1 MVAEAMQRI
10 LAGESL
16 YQIRKD
22 WNRCGV
28 LTTHGCAWSDRTMKL
43 MPRNPAT
50 KGIREY
56 RPMPPDGSR
65 VKTSLMQV
73 TAAWPA
79 IVDADTWQ
87 QVSDMLDAR
96 KAARNFHQPNNGAAK
111 WMYPFSGLIR
121 CSDCTREM
129 MHRGNVYQY
138 VQTLPGGYN
147 RSIRSAEIT
156 KVVEEAVLATFEQIT
171 LNPTVRSQSSTDLAS
186 RVRHAAKLEA
196 FHVRRDAH
204 RLPHGCWTTLRQCGL
219 LGVVGRGEGER
230 YDIEAVIGG
239 EPWVVGVES
248 PVKVIEAG
256 EPVADRDLLG
266 RLSTRDRVH
275 VGDRRMQA
283 HDLAGFLLEDDLD
296 RAGPERIIDA
306 DGLCLRPR
314 PDELFVALPHV
325 EPLRLLGNP
334 PIVGERQQ
342 LRSSAGRQ
350 TVGLSDHE
358 GDSGIDV
365 EQHLAAFAARGD
377 HRTSRPIGGGNGDN
391 RVVRPG

>member
-111 WMYPFSGLIR
+111 WVYPFSGLIR

-171 LNPTVRSQSSTDLAS
+171 LNPTVR
-186 RVRHAAKLEA
+186 
-196 FHVRRDAH
+196 
-204 RLPHGCWTTLRQCGL
+204 
-219 LGVVGRGEGER
+219 
-230 YDIEAVIGG
+230 
-239 EPWVVGVES
+239 
-248 PVKVIEAG
+248 
-256 EPVADRDLLG
+256 
-266 RLSTRDRVH
+266 
-275 VGDRRMQA
+275 
-283 HDLAGFLLEDDLD
+283 
-296 RAGPERIIDA
+296 
-306 DGLCLRPR
+306 
-314 PDELFVALPHV
+314 
-325 EPLRLLGNP
+325 
-334 PIVGERQQ
+334 
-342 LRSSAGRQ
+342 
-350 TVGLSDHE
+350 
-358 GDSGIDV
+358 
-365 EQHLAAFAARGD
+365 
-377 HRTSRPIGGGNGDN
+377 
-391 RVVRPG
+391 